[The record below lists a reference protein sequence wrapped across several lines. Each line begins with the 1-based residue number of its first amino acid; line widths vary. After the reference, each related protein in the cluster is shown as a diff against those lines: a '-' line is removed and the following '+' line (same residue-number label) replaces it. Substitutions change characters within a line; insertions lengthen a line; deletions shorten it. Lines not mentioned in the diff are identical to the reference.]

1 MLTNWLYSALI
12 LSAVTKEA
20 AYVHALSLAAIAHS
34 VAKVCALGDA
44 TSCTCEDEGLDLPES
59 GGSTEYEMG
68 CSDNVGFGIN
78 FAVRFLLRGRATV
91 AENSNKDVELNVMFH
106 NLMTAAHVSEHEL

>member
-1 MLTNWLYSALI
+1 MHT
-12 LSAVTKEA
+12 VTKEA

-44 TSCTCEDEGLDLPES
+44 TSCSCEEENLDLPES

-68 CSDNVGFGIN
+68 CSDDIEFGIT
-78 FAVRFLLRGRATV
+78 FATRFLLKGRATV
-91 AENSNKDVELNVMFH
+91 TEIADKDTVLNVMLH
-106 NLMTAAHVSEHEL
+106 NLMTAGHVSKLA